1 MAGQLI
7 RMKLRI
13 MWNTVRSQTA
23 VLIFS
28 IIGILYGLGFT
39 GFAYF
44 GIAKIAT
51 MTIQAPWVFV
61 MLPGPVIFMGWI
73 ICPVIMASMDNSL
86 EPRRLSPF
94 VAPTH
99 QLARALIAASCVS
112 IGAIFSGL
120 FIILPAWFYLFRGQ
134 WALAAGSL
142 LAGVFTLLTAIV
154 WAKAITTWAG
164 NQIQKDSTRKNLA
177 GFIGSM
183 VFISVFAPM
192 GIWFQLITE
201 HFSYDTVLAALPVV
215 YTPPFGSF
223 F

>member
-99 QLARALIAASCVS
+99 QLARALIAASCVTLHHS
-112 IGAIFSGL
+112 SRLVLSLPRAMGPGCRITPRWGIHTSDRNRLGKGHHDLGWKPDSKRFDAKELSGL
-120 FIILPAWFYLFRGQ
+120 HRDH
-134 WALAAGSL
+134 
-142 LAGVFTLLTAIV
+142 GVHFCLRTDGDLVPTHCRA
-154 WAKAITTWAG
+154 
-164 NQIQKDSTRKNLA
+164 
-177 GFIGSM
+177 F
-183 VFISVFAPM
+183 
-192 GIWFQLITE
+192 LI
-201 HFSYDTVLAALPVV
+201 
-215 YTPPFGSF
+215 
-223 F
+223 

>member
-51 MTIQAPWVFV
+51 MAFQAPWVFV

-73 ICPVIMASMDNSL
+73 ICN
-86 EPRRLSPF
+86 
-94 VAPTH
+94 
-99 QLARALIAASCVS
+99 
-112 IGAIFSGL
+112 AI
-120 FIILPAWFYLFRGQ
+120 
-134 WALAAGSL
+134 
-142 LAGVFTLLTAIV
+142 LT
-154 WAKAITTWAG
+154 
-164 NQIQKDSTRKNLA
+164 R
-177 GFIGSM
+177 
-183 VFISVFAPM
+183 
-192 GIWFQLITE
+192 
-201 HFSYDTVLAALPVV
+201 
-215 YTPPFGSF
+215 
-223 F
+223 

>member
-99 QLARALIAASCVS
+99 QLARALIAAFHHSSRVVLS
-112 IGAIFSGL
+112 IPRAMGHGCRITHCWSTHTSDRNRLGKGNHDLGGKPDSKRFDAKELSGL
-120 FIILPAWFYLFRGQ
+120 HRDHGVHFCLCTDGDLVPTHCRAF
-134 WALAAGSL
+134 L
-142 LAGVFTLLTAIV
+142 L
-154 WAKAITTWAG
+154 
-164 NQIQKDSTRKNLA
+164 
-177 GFIGSM
+177 
-183 VFISVFAPM
+183 
-192 GIWFQLITE
+192 
-201 HFSYDTVLAALPVV
+201 
-215 YTPPFGSF
+215 
-223 F
+223 